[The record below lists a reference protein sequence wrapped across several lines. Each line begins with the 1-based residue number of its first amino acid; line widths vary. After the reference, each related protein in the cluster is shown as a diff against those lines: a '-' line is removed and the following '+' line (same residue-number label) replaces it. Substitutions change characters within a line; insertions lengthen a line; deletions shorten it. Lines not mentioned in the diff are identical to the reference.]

1 MAFTYVST
9 LARVRQ
15 ACNQAGPTNVVDP
28 DLMQCLAA
36 VSTMIQTYMSRWI
49 QVQERT
55 ETKWSNR
62 SGISFLGGSPVRS
75 VSNFEYC
82 IGGTWSAIDPARNPS
97 QVYVVDD
104 NELHYPRLPDRT
116 PLRITYTGGMAYS
129 VDTSVESISAVTGT
143 PTAGELFTSISG
155 STGKIVT
162 FDSVAMTAAIQ
173 IATGGLSYGDILTG
187 ATSHATLAIG
197 ATIQESILS
206 DYADIAKA
214 ADMQTA
220 YMYQRRNSLGRTATT
235 SGNGTTSFE
244 KDYEILPGVKQILE
258 FYDPQATI

>member
-1 MAFTYVST
+1 MAFAYIST

-36 VSTMIQTYMSRWI
+36 VSTVIQTYMTRWV
-49 QVQERT
+49 QVHQRT
-55 ETKWSNR
+55 DTN
-62 SGISFLGGSPVRS
+62 GSPIRS
-75 VSNFEYC
+75 ISKFEYNC
-82 IGGTWSAIDPARNPS
+82 GGTWITFQPT
-97 QVYVVDD
+97 QYWWVDD
-104 NELHYPRLPDRT
+104 NELHYPRLPAHT
-116 PLRITYTGGMAYS
+116 AMRITYVGGMAYS

-143 PTAGELFTSISG
+143 PSIGEAFTSISG
-155 STGKIVT
+155 STGKIIA
-162 FDSVAMTAAIQ
+162 FDSVAMTATIQ

-187 ATSHATLAIG
+187 ATSHATLTIG

-206 DYADIAKA
+206 DYADLAKA

-235 SGNGTTSFE
+235 SGNGTTTFE
-244 KDYEILPGVKQILE
+244 KDYELLPGVKQILE